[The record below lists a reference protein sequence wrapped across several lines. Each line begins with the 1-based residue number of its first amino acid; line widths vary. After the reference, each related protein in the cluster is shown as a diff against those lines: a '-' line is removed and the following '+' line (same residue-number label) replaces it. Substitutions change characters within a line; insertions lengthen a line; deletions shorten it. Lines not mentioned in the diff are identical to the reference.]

1 MHTILGGRSY
11 YPEDVALSFSD
22 FQTLVREGFNTI
34 AVTETLQ
41 LDRDTPVSIYQ
52 RFNDGRAFC
61 LLESAAL
68 GDDTGRYSFIG
79 LDRQWR
85 LYSYGDDVR
94 LEGRDDAV
102 VDRGPMATLRAILA
116 TYRTHAPSDLPSFF
130 GGAVGFVTYDYVRR
144 LEDLPRAEDP
154 TPWPDV
160 DFSFPGSVLI
170 CDHLRHSTTVVVL
183 ATLTD
188 GVSPREAFDA
198 ASERLAS
205 IVAALLAPGPTLD
218 PLIERMVATAP
229 SQRERIDVREIA
241 AKLSNF
247 SLAQY
252 RDVVTRAREY
262 IFAGDIFQ
270 VVPSQQFTRPTS
282 VDPLTLYRVLR
293 ALNPSPYMYLL
304 DTGDSQVV
312 GASPEMLVRVENGEV
327 TTRPIAGT
335 RPRGASDAAD
345 RALEAEILADDK
357 EIAEHVMLVDLGR
370 NDIGRVSVPG
380 TVRVQRLAHV
390 ERFSHL
396 MHLVSQVTGRLRDG
410 LDAFDAFDALF
421 PAGTLSGAPKVRAME
436 IIDEFEPVRRGP
448 YGGALGYFSLR
459 ADADFA
465 ITIRTVSLRN
475 GIATVQAGGG
485 IVADSRPDFEYQEC
499 ISKASAPLLA
509 LEIVDPLASAPGH
522 SSTLRGT

>member
-1 MHTILGGRSY
+1 MTFSNFH
-11 YPEDVALSFSD
+11 ALASD
-22 FQTLVREGFNTI
+22 GYNTI
-34 AVTETLQ
+34 ALTETLQ

-52 RFNDGRAFC
+52 RFVDGRAFC

-85 LYSYGDDVR
+85 LHSYGDDTR

-102 VDRGPMATLRAILA
+102 NPRGALATLREVLN
-116 TYRTHAPSDLPSFF
+116 TYRTHAPANLPAFF

-144 LEDLPRAEDP
+144 LENLPRPDEVL
-154 TPWPDV
+154 PWPDV

-170 CDHLRHSTTVVVL
+170 CDHLRHSTTAVVL
-183 ATLTD
+183 ASVTSD
-188 GVSPREAFDA
+188 ASVRDDFDEANR
-198 ASERLAS
+198 RLDS
-205 IVAALLAPGPTLD
+205 IVTTLLAPAPVGD
-218 PLIERMVATAP
+218 PAVERLVARAP
-229 SQRERIDVREIA
+229 SQRDHINVREVA
-241 AKLSNF
+241 ASLSNF
-247 SLAQY
+247 SLEGYA
-252 RDVVTRAREY
+252 DVVRRAREY
-262 IFAGDIFQ
+262 IYAGDIFQ

-282 VDPLTLYRVLR
+282 VAPLTLYRVLR
-293 ALNPSPYMYLL
+293 ALNPSPYMYLV
-304 DTGDSQVV
+304 DTGDIQIV
-312 GASPEMLVRVENGEV
+312 GASPEMLVRVDHGEV

-335 RPRGASDAAD
+335 RPRGATEVDDA
-345 RALEAEILADDK
+345 ALEAEILRDDK

-370 NDIGRVSVPG
+370 NDVGRVSIPG
-380 TVRVQRLAHV
+380 TVRVERLAHV

-396 MHLVSQVTGRLRDG
+396 MHLVSQVSGQLREG

-459 ADADFA
+459 GDADFA

-475 GIATVQAGGG
+475 GVATVQAGGG
-485 IVADSRPDFEYQEC
+485 IVADSQPEFEYQEC

-509 LEIVDPLASAPGH
+509 LEIVDPLSGRPAGSDSAAEV
-522 SSTLRGT
+522 